1 MMRSSTNQ
9 CWSNGNR
16 QRLFAQI
23 IRTGSAASRP
33 MNYCPLSQRGVVLFF
48 ALIALV
54 VMSLAA
60 VALIRSVD
68 TSTLIAG
75 NLAFKQSATVA
86 NDSGVEVAIAWMAT
100 VEAANN
106 TKNVLND
113 PSHAFNL
120 DNPAGGYYSTANP
133 ALSLTDG
140 TGIQWDDTDSVLV
153 LPDPDSSG
161 NSIRYVIQRMCR
173 NANQPINTADCL
185 FSGALLDNNGR
196 QIPLPQQV
204 CQGSGCPVAGQS
216 PQIRITTR
224 TTGPKNTVS
233 YVQAFV
239 Y

>member
-1 MMRSSTNQ
+1 MMRSPTNQ
-9 CWSNGNR
+9 YWSNGNHKR
-16 QRLFAQI
+16 HFAQI
-23 IRTGSAASRP
+23 IGASSTTSHS
-33 MNYCPLSQRGVVLFF
+33 MNFSPLSQRGVVLFF

-86 NDSGVEVAIAWMAT
+86 SDSGVEVAIAWMAT
-100 VEAANN
+100 IEATNN
-106 TKNVLND
+106 AKNVLND

-120 DNPAGGYYSTANP
+120 DNAAAGYYSSANP

-161 NSIRYVIQRMCR
+161 NSIRYVVQRMCR

-196 QIPLPQQV
+196 QILLPQQV